1 MRMQSNTGIG
11 PDSPPLVRWPVN
23 NEDGQRRR
31 IGASIYDFTV
41 SSGHSSYIVSPKC
54 ELKKQAATQQSE
66 ADEVVNDIVDLA
78 QEIVR
83 LKSVNLPIEL
93 LRQVAS
99 QLDDVAWQLQ
109 RQSFTSQTYKTWM
122 ERIKQEEDAGTV
134 EPMFDENGK
143 FIEPWACDHC
153 YAVTTDSTNPS

>member
-11 PDSPPLVRWPVN
+11 PDSPPLVRWPINNIN
-23 NEDGQRRR
+23 NEDGQRFR
-31 IGASIYDFTV
+31 IGASIYDSTV

-109 RQSFTSQTYKTWM
+109 RQSFTSQTYKTWT
-122 ERIKQEEDAGTV
+122 ERIKQAEDAGTV

-143 FIEPWACDHC
+143 SIEP
-153 YAVTTDSTNPS
+153 